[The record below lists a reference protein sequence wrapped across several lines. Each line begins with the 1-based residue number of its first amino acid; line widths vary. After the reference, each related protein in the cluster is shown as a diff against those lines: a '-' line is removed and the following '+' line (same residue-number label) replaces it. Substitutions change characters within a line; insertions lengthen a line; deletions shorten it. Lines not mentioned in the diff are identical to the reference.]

1 MDWNFSKD
9 PILGHMDKR
18 RRAML
23 FEWMQRHTTETTRI
37 VLIGGKVPK
46 SARSDR
52 EPVTLL
58 FIEYAGRGV
67 VYTLTSKPAGDYPEI
82 LSVGQTDFVEL
93 DELLHGA
100 HAVKGGNPHAHRQR
114 KESTGRPKKYGA
126 EDAEKVQGL
135 KKEGHSIRKISAIL
149 GMSTF
154 TVQKLLKCAEK

>member
-1 MDWNFSKD
+1 MDAEAHNGDHADCFDRRQGSEVSKIRQGACD
-9 PILGHMDKR
+9 
-18 RRAML
+18 
-23 FEWMQRHTTETTRI
+23 I
-37 VLIGGKVPK
+37 VIHRVCWAWGG
-46 SARSDR
+46 
-52 EPVTLL
+52 L
-58 FIEYAGRGV
+58 
-67 VYTLTSKPAGDYPEI
+67 LTSKPAGDYPEI

-135 KKEGHSIRKISAIL
+135 KKEGHSIREISAIL